1 MKSAAKK
8 KSRRRSSNNLRYAK
22 RDRKNQALEP
32 NAICKVDGVNRE
44 NTLANWVAGMKSM
57 ANRGSHRG
65 ATTLA
70 SWIRAAS

>member
-8 KSRRRSSNNLRYAK
+8 KSRRRSLKKPRDAK
-22 RDRKNQALEP
+22 LGRKNQALEAK
-32 NAICKVDGVNRE
+32 AICKVDGVNRD

-65 ATTLA
+65 ATLA
-70 SWIRAAS
+70 SWIRAAG